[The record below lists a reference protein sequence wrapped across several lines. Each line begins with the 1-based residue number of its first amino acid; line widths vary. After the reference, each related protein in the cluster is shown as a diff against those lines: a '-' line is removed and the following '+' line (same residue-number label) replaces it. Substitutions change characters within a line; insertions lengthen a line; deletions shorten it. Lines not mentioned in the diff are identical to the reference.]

1 MKLITAII
9 QPDKIDDVVSALA
22 CVGVHGLT
30 ISEAHGYGRQH
41 GHTEVFRGTSVE
53 VDILPKVR
61 FEIVAE
67 DAAIDSIVNAICVAA
82 GTNTIGDGKVW
93 VIPVE
98 SVTRVRTHE
107 QGVDAL

>member
-9 QPDKIDDVVSALA
+9 QPDKIDDVVSALSG
-22 CVGVHGLT
+22 VGVHGLT

-67 DAAIDSIVNAICVAA
+67 EAAIDSIVNAICVAA